1 MNWRIVEGN
10 VSAQFFPKIHFTLA
24 NCSCYFIYLVE
35 YCVWELKNEST
46 RKIKIQF
53 SININH
59 LTSFIQHSRLHP
71 EFKSFERNRRW
82 IIDHLW
88 RFAFCGLAFYATKN
102 WPIFFINLM
111 INLRCKIRFYHFLAW
126 CEDFRNKKERIT
138 SIRTNIVRTTWKDA
152 VSLEANLK
160 IHFFFELFRC
170 ITSEKKYIKLKSQ
183 RWNANKKIKSI
194 QVLAISQS
202 KQFSEAMFQ
211 VVLFNVTVIFMA
223 LKIAC
228 YANLFACFYLKLIDL
243 EKNAINCSFTLID
256 WIKRKMYYSQTKFM
270 LHVKSEFQ
278 FILLKQTKKNYQ
290 QPNSNIP
297 ISLSK

>member
-10 VSAQFFPKIHFTLA
+10 VSAQFFTKIHFTLA

-160 IHFFFELFRC
+160 IHFFFRIIQMHNKQKKVHKVKEPKMKRKQKDKIDSSVGHQSIEAVLRSNVSSCIIQCNGDFYGFENCLLCQSLCLFLLETYRPR
-170 ITSEKKYIKLKSQ
+170 KKCNQLL
-183 RWNANKKIKSI
+183 
-194 QVLAISQS
+194 VH
-202 KQFSEAMFQ
+202 
-211 VVLFNVTVIFMA
+211 
-223 LKIAC
+223 
-228 YANLFACFYLKLIDL
+228 
-243 EKNAINCSFTLID
+243 ID
-256 WIKRKMYYSQTKFM
+256 WLDQA
-270 LHVKSEFQ
+270 
-278 FILLKQTKKNYQ
+278 KNV
-290 QPNSNIP
+290 
-297 ISLSK
+297 L